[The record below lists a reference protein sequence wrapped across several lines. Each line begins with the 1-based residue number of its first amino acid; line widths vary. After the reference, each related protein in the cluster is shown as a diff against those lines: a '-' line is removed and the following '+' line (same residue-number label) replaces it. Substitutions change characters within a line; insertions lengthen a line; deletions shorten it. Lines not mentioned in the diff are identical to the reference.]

1 MHDPGLLAHAM
12 TGAHAPRAA
21 AAVPAASPAAAARAR
36 RPARRMLHVLNGD
49 AAAEGLRAAGIP
61 GAVTLAADLLYEGP
75 VPGAA
80 SPERW
85 RRERA
90 RFLAASGYDG
100 YDECLAKLTA
110 WDRALEDFHSHDE
123 VVLWFEHDLFDQLH
137 LCRLLS
143 WFAARDAGLT
153 DLSLVQ
159 AGDYLGRLPPQQLAG
174 LLEARQPVTDAQK
187 RLARVAWAAF
197 CGPEPARIEALLR
210 SEALR
215 GSAPP
220 LPYLA
225 AALRRHLE
233 EFPGLADGL
242 SRSERQAL
250 AAVVQEPLP
259 FVTLFAAAQR
269 VEERIFMT
277 DLSLLRRLQELAS
290 GPRPL
295 LRLDSPPASLSTP
308 ARPRSSRNPLIAIT
322 HAGLRVLAGQEDW
335 IAIRGGID
343 LWLGGVHLHGREAS
357 WRWDRESRRLFHLET
372 PGSPAPGAWP

>member
-1 MHDPGLLAHAM
+1 MHDPGFLAPA
-12 TGAHAPRAA
+12 T
-21 AAVPAASPAAAARAR
+21 AVRAR
-36 RPARRMLHVLNGD
+36 RPARRLLHVLNGD

-61 GAVTLAADLLYEGP
+61 GAVTLSADPLYEGP
-75 VPGAA
+75 VPAAA

-90 RFLAASGYDG
+90 RFLAESGYDG

-110 WDRALEDFHSHDE
+110 WDHALEDFRSHDE
-123 VVLWFEHDLFDQLH
+123 VVLWFEHDLFDQLQ

-143 WFAARDAGLT
+143 WFACRDAGLT

-174 LLEARQPVTDAQK
+174 LLEARQPVNDYQK
-187 RLARVAWAAF
+187 RLARATWAAF

-215 GSAPP
+215 GTSSP

-250 AAVVQEPLP
+250 AAVAAEPLP
-259 FVTLFAAAQR
+259 FVALFGATQR
-269 VEERIFMT
+269 LEERVFMT
-277 DLSLLRRLQELAS
+277 DLSLLRRLQGLAS

-295 LRLDSPPASLSTP
+295 LRLDSLPDSLPRP
-308 ARPRSSRNPLIAIT
+308 ARPRSSRNPLITIT
-322 HAGLRVLAGQEDW
+322 HAGLRVLAEQEDW
-335 IAIRGGID
+335 IVIRGGID
-343 LWLGGVHLHGREAS
+343 LWLGGVHLQGREAA
-357 WRWDRESRRLFHLET
+357 WRWDRASRRLFHLET
-372 PGSPAPGAWP
+372 PRHAAPGAALP